1 MEVVKTNIE
10 GLVIVKPSVFYDDRG
25 YFMESYNASRY
36 NNVVTDKS
44 FVQDNVSLSKIGVV
58 RGLHFQIPPFAQGKL
73 VSVLNGRV
81 MDVAVDL
88 RTDSETYG
96 KYEMVEL
103 SAENKL
109 QMFIPEGFAH
119 GFVALE
125 DNTVFSYKCTNIY
138 SKEHERC
145 IRFDDPTLNINW
157 KVERIISTEKDR
169 LGELF
174 SEFVSPF

>member
-1 MEVVKTNIE
+1 MEVMKTNIE
-10 GLVIVKPSVFYDDRG
+10 GLIIVKPSVFYDDRG
-25 YFMESYNASRY
+25 YFMESYNVSRY
-36 NNVVTDKS
+36 SNAVTDKL
-44 FVQDNVSLSKIGVV
+44 FVQDNVSLSKTGVV

-88 RTDSETYG
+88 RTDSVTYG

-145 IRFDDPTLNINW
+145 IRFDDTTLNIDW
-157 KVERIISTEKDR
+157 KVERIISTDKDR
-169 LGELF
+169 LGEPF